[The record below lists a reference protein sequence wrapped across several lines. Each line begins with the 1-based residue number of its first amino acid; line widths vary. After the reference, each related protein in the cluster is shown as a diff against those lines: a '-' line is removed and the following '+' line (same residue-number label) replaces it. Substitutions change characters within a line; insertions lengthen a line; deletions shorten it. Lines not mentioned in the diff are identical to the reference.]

1 MVVKLLSRVAVVS
14 RVAAATLFAG
24 VLAATT
30 PAFANP
36 TILFDLKTGAVL
48 SHKDAFRR
56 WHPASLTKLMTAY
69 VTFRALAAGELEM
82 SSPIKV
88 SKNSAG
94 EPPSKMGFKPG
105 QVMSLDNALKMMIIK
120 SANDVAVAV
129 AENVGGT
136 EKAFVARMNA
146 EAKRLGMNNT
156 HFTNPNGLHAADMY
170 TTARDLGLLVR
181 AIRTEFPQHAGY
193 FSIEG
198 LSAGKKVMRT
208 YNLLV
213 GRFPG
218 ADGMKTG
225 FVCPSGFNI
234 IGSATRGG
242 RTLVAVVL
250 GASSARGRAETA
262 AGMLTDGFAGALKPG
277 PALADLPVYG
287 KPSAPAPNMRETICG
302 KKKVQSEASAD
313 DEEDN
318 SKLLAKVINRPLR
331 LVAVGLGG
339 ATGPIPK
346 ARREREENLDIAD
359 VPLPTPRPDY
369 PPQEEVKEVKAAAEG
384 YAAD

>member
-1 MVVKLLSRVAVVS
+1 MKNGTNRSMMAKLLRRLAAVSV
-14 RVAAATLFAG
+14 LAG
-24 VLAATT
+24 VIAASA
-30 PAFANP
+30 PALANP

-69 VTFRALAAGELEM
+69 VTFRALAAGELELT
-82 SSPIKV
+82 SPIKV
-88 SKNSAG
+88 SKNSAA

-105 QVMSLDNALKMMIIK
+105 QVMSLDNALKMMLIK
-120 SANDVAVAV
+120 SANDIAMAV

-136 EKAFVARMNA
+136 EKAFVERMNA
-146 EAKRLGMNNT
+146 EAKRLGMANS
-156 HFTNPNGLHAADMY
+156 HFTNPNGLHADNQY
-170 TTARDLGLLVR
+170 TTVRDLGLLVR
-181 AIRTEFPQHAGY
+181 AIRSEYPEYASY
-193 FSIEG
+193 FAIEG
-198 LSAGKKVMRT
+198 LSAGKKVMKT

-213 GRFPG
+213 PRFPG

-234 IGSATRGG
+234 IGSATRNG

-277 PALADLPVYG
+277 PSLAELPVYG
-287 KPSAPAPNMRETICG
+287 KPLAPPPNMRETICG
-302 KKKVQSEASAD
+302 KKTGQSEASAD
-313 DEEDN
+313 QEEDK
-318 SKLLAKVINRPLR
+318 SKLLDKITRPLR

-339 ATGPIPK
+339 ATGPVPK
-346 ARREREENLDIAD
+346 ARREREENLLLADI
-359 VPLPTPRPDY
+359 PIPTPRPDY
-369 PPQEEVKEVKAAAEG
+369 PPQEVKAVAEG
-384 YAAD
+384 DAAAN